1 MVTLGDVARHAGVAR
16 STVSYVLT
24 GNRSVSPQTRSR
36 VERSIRALDYARSA
50 AAPAERVDR
59 MALVLSESLAP
70 RSSTRL
76 VDAVVDAAD
85 RHGLDVLL
93 VTADRGEAGLR
104 RAARKGQVD
113 GLVAVDV
120 QAHDPRLPLL
130 RASRLP
136 VVAIGAP
143 ASTDGVLRVDFDL
156 AAAMAH
162 CLDHLVGL
170 GHRSVGFLG
179 APSSAY
185 RRETGF
191 AGRTMTAFAA
201 AALRRDV
208 EHSARPV
215 DGPLPRALAG
225 LLGELPGATALVV
238 HNESV
243 LGDVP
248 AALRALGRH
257 VPHDVAVVAVCADEV
272 AERLSPP
279 VTSVHLPVA
288 EAGDRAV
295 RVLVAA
301 LAGQPAPGPVL
312 VAPHLSPRRSS
323 VARARAG

>member
-24 GNRSVSPQTRSR
+24 GNRAVSPQTRSR
-36 VERSIRALDYARSA
+36 IERSIRALGYARSA
-50 AAPAERVDR
+50 AAPVERVDR
-59 MALVLSESLAP
+59 LALVLSESFAP

-113 GLVAVDV
+113 GLVVVDV
-120 QAHDPRLPLL
+120 EAHDPRLPPL
-130 RASRLP
+130 RACRLP

-143 ASTDGVLRVDFDL
+143 ASTEGVLRVDLDFT
-156 AAAMAH
+156 AAMSD

-179 APSSAY
+179 EPSAAY
-185 RRETGF
+185 RRDTGF
-191 AGRTMTAFAA
+191 AGRTMTAFTA

-208 EHSARPV
+208 EHTARPV
-215 DGPLPRALAG
+215 DEPLPRALAA
-225 LLGELPGATALVV
+225 LLRDLPGATAVVV
-238 HNESV
+238 HNEAV

-248 AALRALGRH
+248 AALRDLGRR

-279 VTSVHLPVA
+279 MTSVHLPVG

-295 RVLVAA
+295 RLLVAA
-301 LAGQPAPGPVL
+301 LAGAPAPGPTL
-312 VAPHLSPRRSS
+312 VPPRLSRRRSS
-323 VARARAG
+323 DTRARAS